1 MFQNSLKF
9 EPVGVGHS
17 RHVIFCLTMCNRKQD
32 LVLFFSRVVIPH
44 FMRRQLLCEKITISG
59 GQVCT
64 FGGLMLVLWLDLK
77 KCPKIVFPFQNENP
91 KSGIKLNI
99 QGQNFRD
106 TSVRLRQ
113 Q

>member
-1 MFQNSLKF
+1 MSVALARARC
-9 EPVGVGHS
+9 S

-64 FGGLMLVLWLDLK
+64 FYPCTAVELLK
-77 KCPKIVFPFQNENP
+77 PVTQRTYQTLIVEFQVQIITKLQFEMP
-91 KSGIKLNI
+91 IVWDQEKS
-99 QGQNFRD
+99 
-106 TSVRLRQ
+106 V
-113 Q
+113 